1 MSSMLEQAIID
12 ANDLKEAAVKNA
24 EAEILEKYS
33 NEIKEAVSTLLEQE
47 EEELEDEFAPEE
59 EEDVSPEDKEVVDQ
73 LPSAATGGENLCPCP
88 DDDEVVEI
96 DFATLVQKMDE
107 EGEEVVAEDLVD
119 RDELAEDVEV
129 ETELRENEAVDISE
143 EDLRDLVE
151 ELVFD
156 AEPRA
161 NGWYADTD
169 REREERAELS
179 RVRAELEEKEEK
191 NKDMKENLKAFKSE
205 NSKFK
210 RIILELK
217 DKLDEVSLTNAR
229 YLYTNRVLTNA
240 SLNERQKTNI
250 VESLANADTIEEAKV
265 IFETLQSA
273 VGGSSQKKKPKS
285 LDEAVERKSSR
296 LIYHNSEKKEISDP
310 SVERMQRLAGIQK
323 N

>member
-33 NEIKEAVSTLLEQE
+33 NEIKEAVSSLLEQE
-47 EEELEDEFAPEE
+47 EELEDELIADEE
-59 EEDVSPEDKEVVDQ
+59 EEPSPADEEVVDQ

-96 DFATLVQKMDE
+96 DFTELVQKMDG
-107 EGEEVVAEDLVD
+107 EGEEIVAEDLVD
-119 RDELAEDVEV
+119 RDELAEDVEI
-129 ETELRENEAVDISE
+129 ESELRENEEIDIKE

-156 AEPRA
+156 IEPQA
-161 NGWYADTD
+161 NGWLANTD
-169 REREERAELS
+169 AEFAENEELL
-179 RVRAELEEKEEK
+179 RVKAELEEKEEK
-191 NKDMKENLKAFKSE
+191 SKDLEENLKAFKSE

-250 VESLANADTIEEAKV
+250 VESLANADTIEGAKV

-273 VGGSSQKKKPKS
+273 VGGSTQKRKPKS

-310 SVERMQRLAGIQK
+310 SVDRMQRLAGIQR

>member
-33 NEIKEAVSTLLEQE
+33 NEIKEAVSALLEQE
-47 EEELEDEFAPEE
+47 EELEDELVMDEE
-59 EEDVSPEDKEVVDQ
+59 EEPSPEDEEVVDQ

-96 DFATLVQKMDE
+96 DFTELVQKMDG
-107 EGEEVVAEDLVD
+107 EGEEIVAEDLVD
-119 RDELAEDVEV
+119 RDELAEDVEI
-129 ETELRENEAVDISE
+129 ESELRENEEIDIKE

-156 AEPRA
+156 IEPQA
-161 NGWYADTD
+161 NGWLANTD
-169 REREERAELS
+169 AEFAENKELL
-179 RVRAELEEKEEK
+179 RVKAELEEKEEK
-191 NKDMKENLKAFKSE
+191 SKDLEENLKAFKSE

-250 VESLANADTIEEAKV
+250 VESLANADTIEGAKV

-273 VGGSSQKKKPKS
+273 VGGSNQRRKPKS

-296 LIYHNSEKKEISDP
+296 LLYHNSEKKEISDP
-310 SVERMQRLAGIQK
+310 SVERMQRLAGIQT

>member
-12 ANDLKEAAVKNA
+12 ASDLKEAAVKNA

-47 EEELEDEFAPEE
+47 EEDVEALGAEE
-59 EEDVSPEDKEVVDQ
+59 EVEADEGAKEVADQ

-96 DFATLVQKMDE
+96 DFSELVQKMDQ
-107 EGEEVVAEDLVD
+107 EGDEVVAEDLVD
-119 RDELAEDVEV
+119 RDDLAEDVEI
-129 ETELRENEAVDISE
+129 EKELRESEEINIKE

-156 AEPRA
+156 AQPEA
-161 NGWYADTD
+161 NGWYADSA
-169 REREERAELS
+169 REREERAEVA
-179 RVRAELEEKEEK
+179 RVQAELAEKEKDNKELEEG
-191 NKDMKENLKAFKSE
+191 LKSFKSE

-217 DKLDEVSLTNAR
+217 DKLDEVSLANAR

-240 SLNERQKTNI
+240 SLNERQKDNI
-250 VESLANADTIEEAKV
+250 VESLTNADTIEEAKF

-285 LDEAVERKSSR
+285 LDEAVERRSSR

>member
-1 MSSMLEQAIID
+1 MLEQAIID
-12 ANDLKEAAVKNA
+12 ASDLKEAAVKNA

-33 NEIKEAVSTLLEQE
+33 NEIKEAVNTLLEQPEEE
-47 EEELEDEFAPEE
+47 EEELALEE
-59 EEDVSPEDKEVVDQ
+59 EEEEEELDPEDKKVVDQ

-96 DFATLVQKMDE
+96 DFSVLVKKMDDD
-107 EGEEVVAEDLVD
+107 GEEIVAEDLID

-129 ETELRENEAVDISE
+129 ETGLRENESVDISE
-143 EDLRDLVE
+143 EDLRELVE

-156 AEPRA
+156 AEPQA

-169 REREERAELS
+169 REREERAELL
-179 RVRAELEEKEEK
+179 RVKTELEEKEEK
-191 NKDMKENLKAFKSE
+191 SKDLEESLKAFKSE

-250 VESLANADTIEEAKV
+250 VESLANADTIEGAKV

-273 VGGSSQKKKPKS
+273 VGGSNQRRKPKS

-296 LIYHNSEKKEISDP
+296 LLYHNSEKKEISDP
-310 SVERMQRLAGIQK
+310 SVERMQRLAGIQT

>member
-1 MSSMLEQAIID
+1 
-12 ANDLKEAAVKNA
+12 
-24 EAEILEKYS
+24 
-33 NEIKEAVSTLLEQE
+33 
-47 EEELEDEFAPEE
+47 
-59 EEDVSPEDKEVVDQ
+59 
-73 LPSAATGGENLCPCP
+73 
-88 DDDEVVEI
+88 
-96 DFATLVQKMDE
+96 
-107 EGEEVVAEDLVD
+107 
-119 RDELAEDVEV
+119 
-129 ETELRENEAVDISE
+129 
-143 EDLRDLVE
+143 
-151 ELVFD
+151 
-156 AEPRA
+156 
-161 NGWYADTD
+161 
-169 REREERAELS
+169 
-179 RVRAELEEKEEK
+179 
-191 NKDMKENLKAFKSE
+191 MKENLKAFKSE

-217 DKLDEVSLTNAR
+217 DKLDEVSLTNAK

-285 LDEAVERKSSR
+285 LDEAIERKSSR